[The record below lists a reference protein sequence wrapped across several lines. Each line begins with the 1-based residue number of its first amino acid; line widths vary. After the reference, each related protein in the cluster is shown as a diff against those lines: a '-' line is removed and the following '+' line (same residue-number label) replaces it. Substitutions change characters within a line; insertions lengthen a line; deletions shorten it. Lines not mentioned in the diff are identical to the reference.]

1 MYTKLNY
8 DSNRLQILKLSYF
21 LRLIN
26 IMSLAY
32 ELYVFY
38 DLFLIVP
45 TLYFYLFHGLAAI
58 WSILYLIM
66 PSISANMIFKVFAN
80 LFSTVYT
87 ILGIATAFLYLNAE
101 SIEDQDILIWLW
113 SFFTGST
120 SIVSFTLL
128 VLMNLENIEDQSNQ
142 KKIAGVQYQNMVFT
156 PYMNRQ
162 WNQPAHLNP

>member
-1 MYTKLNY
+1 
-8 DSNRLQILKLSYF
+8 
-21 LRLIN
+21 
-26 IMSLAY
+26 
-32 ELYVFY
+32 
-38 DLFLIVP
+38 
-45 TLYFYLFHGLAAI
+45 
-58 WSILYLIM
+58 M

-156 PYMNRQ
+156 PYMNKQ
-162 WNQPAHLNP
+162 